1 MMLSAHHVYKK
12 ATRHPVVARSHV

>member
-1 MMLSAHHVYKK
+1 MMPSAHHVYKK

>member
-1 MMLSAHHVYKK
+1 MILSAHHVYKK